1 MKDYEVIMTLTFTH
15 GTLPADHKAAIRL
28 MKKALREQI
37 GDVQRA
43 FAAVSARIEAR
54 VAEIDALKAQG
65 DPVWPVIDFRRLAA
79 GEVSDVE
86 REAIRRRGCA
96 VIKGHFPREQAL
108 GWDRSMLEYLDRNH
122 FDEQYKGPGDTF
134 FGSLE
139 ASRPEIF
146 PIYWSQ
152 AQMQAR
158 QSDEMAAVQSFLNRL
173 WTFEGDGKQW
183 FNPDISVIYPD
194 RIRRR
199 PPGTTS
205 KGLGAH
211 TDSGALERWLLPAY
225 QQVFASVFRG
235 DIDNYDPW
243 NAAHRTE
250 VEEYTVDNTTKCS
263 VFRTFQGWTALSD
276 MIPHQG
282 LLHVVPIPEAM
293 AYILLRPLLD
303 DVPDDELCGVAP
315 GKVLPVSEKWHPLL
329 IRALTSIPALEAGDS
344 VWWHCDVIHSVAPVE
359 NQQGWGNVMYIPAAP
374 LCEKNL
380 AYAKKVKVALERGA
394 SPGDFPRED
403 YEVEWKDRFTLADLN
418 IHGKRALGMTP

>member
-1 MKDYEVIMTLTFTH
+1 MAFTSE
-15 GTLPADHKAAIRL
+15 TLPTDHKASIRQ
-28 MKKALREQI
+28 MKQQLRAQI
-37 GDVQRA
+37 GDVQQVFNRLSEQIA
-43 FAAVSARIEAR
+43 AR
-54 VAEIDALKAQG
+54 VADINALKAQG
-65 DPVWPVIDFRRLAA
+65 KSVWPQLAYSDIA
-79 GEVSDVE
+79 QGKVS
-86 REAIRRRGCA
+86 EAQRALIKRRGCA

-108 GWDRSMLEYLDRNH
+108 GWDRSMLDYLDQNH
-122 FDEQYKGPGDTF
+122 FDEVYKGPGDSF
-134 FGSLE
+134 FGTLE
-139 ASRPEIF
+139 ASRPEIY

-158 QSDEMAAVQSFLNRL
+158 QSNEMAAVQSFLNRL
-173 WTFEGDGKQW
+173 WRFESEGQQW
-183 FNPDISVIYPD
+183 FDPDVSVIYPD

-225 QQVFASVFRG
+225 QRVFANVFNG
-235 DIDNYDPW
+235 KFEEYDPW

-276 MIPHQG
+276 MIPGQG

-303 DVPDDELCGVAP
+303 DVPEDELCGVAP
-315 GKVLPVSEKWHPLL
+315 GRVLPVSEKWHPLL
-329 IRALTSIPALEAGDS
+329 MEALSSIPALEAGDS

-374 LCEKNL
+374 LCAKNL
-380 AYAKKVKVALERGA
+380 AYARKVKVALEQGA
-394 SPGDFPRED
+394 SPGDFPREN
-403 YEVEWKDRFTLADLN
+403 YESDWSGRFTLDDLN
-418 IHGKRALGMTP
+418 IHGKRALGIEI

>member
-1 MKDYEVIMTLTFTH
+1 MKEREGVMSLTFTSE
-15 GTLPADHKAAIRL
+15 TLPADHKAAIRQ
-28 MKKALREQI
+28 MKRELRAQI
-37 GDVQRA
+37 SDVQ
-43 FAAVSARIEAR
+43 AVFNRLHAKIADR
-54 VAEIDALKAQG
+54 VAEIAALKKSG
-65 DPVWPVIDFRRLAA
+65 DPVWPVIPFADVKNGTLSEAQRAA
-79 GEVSDVE
+79 VK
-86 REAIRRRGCA
+86 RRGCA

-108 GWDRSMLEYLDRNH
+108 AWDNAMLDYLDRNH
-122 FDEQYKGPGDTF
+122 FDEVYKGPGDNF
-134 FGSLE
+134 FGTLT
-139 ASRPEIF
+139 ASRPEIY

-158 QSDEMAAVQSFLNRL
+158 QSEEMAQVQSFLNRL
-173 WTFEGDGKQW
+173 WTFESNGKQW
-183 FNPDISVIYPD
+183 FNPDVSVIYPD

-225 QQVFASVFRG
+225 QQVFARVFDG
-235 DIDNYDPW
+235 NLDQYDPW
-243 NAAHRTE
+243 NAAHRTD

-276 MIPHQG
+276 MIPDQG

-303 DVPDDELCGVAP
+303 DVPEDELCGVAP
-315 GKVLPVSEKWHPLL
+315 GRVLPISEKWHPLL
-329 IRALTSIPALEAGDS
+329 IEALTSIPALEAGDS

-374 LCEKNL
+374 MCEKNL
-380 AYAKKVKVALERGA
+380 AYAKKVKAALETGA

-403 YEVEWKDRFTLADLN
+403 YETDWQDRFTLNDLN
-418 IHGKRALGMTP
+418 IHGKRALGMA

>member
-1 MKDYEVIMTLTFTH
+1 MSLTFTSE
-15 GTLPADHKAAIRL
+15 TLPADHKAAIRQ
-28 MKKALREQI
+28 MKRELRAQI
-37 GDVQRA
+37 GDVQ
-43 FAAVSARIEAR
+43 AVFDRLHAKIADR
-54 VAEIDALKAQG
+54 VAEIAALKKSG
-65 DPVWPVIDFRRLAA
+65 DPVWPVIPFADVKNGTLSEAQRAA
-79 GEVSDVE
+79 VK
-86 REAIRRRGCA
+86 RRGCA

-108 GWDRSMLEYLDRNH
+108 AWDNAMLDYLDRNH
-122 FDEQYKGPGDTF
+122 FDEVYKGPGDNF
-134 FGSLE
+134 FGTLT
-139 ASRPEIF
+139 ASRPEIY

-158 QSDEMAAVQSFLNRL
+158 QSEEMAQVQSFLNRL
-173 WTFEGDGKQW
+173 WTFESNGKQW
-183 FNPDISVIYPD
+183 FNPDVSVIYPD

-225 QQVFASVFRG
+225 QQVFARVFDG
-235 DIDNYDPW
+235 NVDQYDPW
-243 NAAHRTE
+243 NAAHRTD

-276 MIPHQG
+276 MIPDQG

-303 DVPDDELCGVAP
+303 DVPEDELCGVAP
-315 GKVLPVSEKWHPLL
+315 GRVLPISEKWHPLL
-329 IRALTSIPALEAGDS
+329 IEALTSIPALEAGDS
-344 VWWHCDVIHSVAPVE
+344 VWWHCDVIHAVAPVE

-374 LCEKNL
+374 MCEKNL
-380 AYAKKVKVALERGA
+380 AYAKKVKAALETGA

-403 YEVEWKDRFTLADLN
+403 YETDWQDRFTLNDLN
-418 IHGKRALGMTP
+418 IHGKRALGMA

>member
-1 MKDYEVIMTLTFTH
+1 MTFTSE
-15 GTLPADHKAAIRL
+15 TLPADHKAAIRQL
-28 MKKALREQI
+28 KRELRAQI
-37 GDVQRA
+37 GDVQ
-43 FAAVSARIEAR
+43 AVFDKLSDKIATR
-54 VAEIDALKAQG
+54 VAEINALRNKG
-65 DPVWPVIDFRRLAA
+65 ESVWPVIPFA
-79 GEVSDVE
+79 DVKNGTITDAQ
-86 REAIRRRGCA
+86 REAVKRRGCA

-108 GWDRSMLEYLDRNH
+108 AWDRSMLDYLDLNK
-122 FDEQYKGPGDTF
+122 FDEVYKGPGDNF
-134 FGSLE
+134 FGTLT
-139 ASRPEIF
+139 ASRPEIY

-158 QSDEMAAVQSFLNRL
+158 QSEAMAQVQSFLNRL
-173 WTFEGDGKQW
+173 WTFESNGKQW
-183 FNPDISVIYPD
+183 FDPDVSVIYPD

-225 QQVFASVFRG
+225 QQVFARVFDG
-235 DIDNYDPW
+235 NVEKYDPW

-276 MIPHQG
+276 MIPGQG

-303 DVPDDELCGVAP
+303 DVPEDELCGVAP
-315 GKVLPVSEKWHPLL
+315 GRVLPISEKWHPLL
-329 IRALTSIPALEAGDS
+329 VEALTSIPALEAGDS

-374 LCEKNL
+374 MCEKNL
-380 AYAKKVKVALERGA
+380 AYAKKVKEALETGA

-403 YEVEWKDRFTLADLN
+403 YEKSWQDRFTVNDLN
-418 IHGKRALGMTP
+418 IHGKRALGMA

>member
-1 MKDYEVIMTLTFTH
+1 MAFTSE
-15 GTLPADHKAAIRL
+15 TLPTDHKASIRQ
-28 MKKALREQI
+28 MKQELRAQI
-37 GDVQRA
+37 GDVQQVFNRLSEQIA
-43 FAAVSARIEAR
+43 AR
-54 VAEIDALKAQG
+54 VTDINALKAQG
-65 DPVWPVIDFRRLAA
+65 KSVWPQIAYSDIAQ
-79 GEVSDVE
+79 GKVS
-86 REAIRRRGCA
+86 EAQRALIKQRGCA

-108 GWDRSMLEYLDRNH
+108 GWDRSMLDYLDQNH
-122 FDEQYKGPGDTF
+122 FDEVYKGPGDSF
-134 FGSLE
+134 FGTLE
-139 ASRPEIF
+139 ASRPEIY

-158 QSDEMAAVQSFLNRL
+158 QSEEMAAVQSFLNRL
-173 WTFEGDGKQW
+173 WRFESEGQQW
-183 FNPDISVIYPD
+183 FDPDVSVIYPD

-225 QQVFASVFRG
+225 QRVFASVFSG
-235 DIDNYDPW
+235 KFEEYDPW

-276 MIPHQG
+276 MIPGQG

-303 DVPDDELCGVAP
+303 DVPEDELCGVAP
-315 GKVLPVSEKWHPLL
+315 GRVLPVSEKWHPLL
-329 IRALTSIPALEAGDS
+329 MEALSSIPALEAGDS

-374 LCEKNL
+374 LCAKNL
-380 AYAKKVKVALERGA
+380 AYARKVKVALEQGA
-394 SPGDFPRED
+394 SPGDFPREN
-403 YEVEWKDRFTLADLN
+403 YESDWSGRFTLDDLN
-418 IHGKRALGMTP
+418 IHGKRALGMDV

>member
-1 MKDYEVIMTLTFTH
+1 MTFTSE
-15 GTLPADHKAAIRL
+15 TLPADHKAAIRQL
-28 MKKALREQI
+28 KRELRAQI
-37 GDVQRA
+37 GDVQ
-43 FAAVSARIEAR
+43 AVFNKLSDKIATR
-54 VAEIDALKAQG
+54 VAEINALKNKG
-65 DPVWPVIDFRRLAA
+65 ETVWPEIPFA
-79 GEVSDVE
+79 DVKNGTITDAQ
-86 REAIRRRGCA
+86 REAVKRRGCA

-108 GWDRSMLEYLDRNH
+108 AWDRSMLDYLDLNK
-122 FDEQYKGPGDTF
+122 FDDVYKGPGDNF
-134 FGSLE
+134 FGTLT
-139 ASRPEIF
+139 ASRPEIY

-158 QSDEMAAVQSFLNRL
+158 QSEEMAQVQSFLNRL
-173 WTFEGDGKQW
+173 WTFESNGKQW
-183 FNPDISVIYPD
+183 FDPDVSVIYPD

-225 QQVFASVFRG
+225 QQVFARVFDG
-235 DIDNYDPW
+235 NVDKYDPW

-276 MIPHQG
+276 MIPGQG

-303 DVPDDELCGVAP
+303 DVPEDELCGVAP
-315 GKVLPVSEKWHPLL
+315 GRVLPVSEKWHPPL
-329 IRALTSIPALEAGDS
+329 IEALSSIPALEAGDS

-374 LCEKNL
+374 MCEKNL
-380 AYAKKVKVALERGA
+380 AYAKKVKEALETGA

-403 YEVEWKDRFTLADLN
+403 YEKSWQDRFTVNDLN
-418 IHGKRALGMTP
+418 IHGKRALGMT

>member
-1 MKDYEVIMTLTFTH
+1 
-15 GTLPADHKAAIRL
+15 
-28 MKKALREQI
+28 
-37 GDVQRA
+37 
-43 FAAVSARIEAR
+43 
-54 VAEIDALKAQG
+54 
-65 DPVWPVIDFRRLAA
+65 
-79 GEVSDVE
+79 
-86 REAIRRRGCA
+86 
-96 VIKGHFPREQAL
+96 
-108 GWDRSMLEYLDRNH
+108 MLDYLDLNR
-122 FDEQYKGPGDTF
+122 FDEVYKGPGDSF

-158 QSDEMAAVQSFLNRL
+158 QSNEMAAVQSFLNRL
-173 WTFEGDGKQW
+173 WRFDSEGKQW
-183 FNPDISVIYPD
+183 FNPDVSVIYPD

-225 QQVFASVFRG
+225 QQVFASVFNS
-235 DIDNYDPW
+235 DIEQYDPW
-243 NAAHRTE
+243 NAANRTE

-263 VFRTFQGWTALSD
+263 AFRTFQGWTALSD
-276 MIPHQG
+276 MIPGQG

-293 AYILLRPLLD
+293 AYVLLRPLLS
-303 DVPDDELCGVAP
+303 DVPEDELCSVAP
-315 GKVLPVSEKWHPLL
+315 GRVLPISERWHPLL

-344 VWWHCDVIHSVAPVE
+344 VWWHCDVIHSVAEVD

-380 AYAKKVKVALERGA
+380 AYAHKVRLALEQGA
-394 SPGDFPRED
+394 SPCDFPREN
-403 YEVEWKDRFTLADLN
+403 YECAWAERFTLADLN
-418 IHGKRALGMTP
+418 LNGRRALGIEF

>member
-1 MKDYEVIMTLTFTH
+1 MTFTSE
-15 GTLPADHKAAIRL
+15 TLPADHKAAIRQL
-28 MKKALREQI
+28 KRELRAQI
-37 GDVQRA
+37 GDVQ
-43 FAAVSARIEAR
+43 AVFDKLSDKIATR
-54 VAEIDALKAQG
+54 VAEINALKNKG
-65 DPVWPVIDFRRLAA
+65 ESVWPVIPFA
-79 GEVSDVE
+79 DVKNGTITDAQ
-86 REAIRRRGCA
+86 REAVKRLGCA

-108 GWDRSMLEYLDRNH
+108 AWDRSMLDYLDLNK
-122 FDEQYKGPGDTF
+122 FDEVYKGPGDNF
-134 FGSLE
+134 FGTLT
-139 ASRPEIF
+139 ASRPEIY

-158 QSDEMAAVQSFLNRL
+158 QSEEMAQVQSFLNRL
-173 WTFEGDGKQW
+173 WTFESNGKQW
-183 FNPDISVIYPD
+183 FNPDVSVIYPD

-225 QQVFASVFRG
+225 QQVFARVFDG
-235 DIDNYDPW
+235 NVEKYDPW

-276 MIPHQG
+276 MIPGQG

-303 DVPDDELCGVAP
+303 DVPEDELCGVAP
-315 GKVLPVSEKWHPLL
+315 GRVLPISEKWHPLL
-329 IRALTSIPALEAGDS
+329 IEALSSIPALEAGDS
-344 VWWHCDVIHSVAPVE
+344 VWWHCDVIHSVAPVD

-374 LCEKNL
+374 MCEKNL
-380 AYAKKVKVALERGA
+380 AYAKKVKEALETGA

-403 YEVEWKDRFTLADLN
+403 YEKSWQDRFTVNDLN
-418 IHGKRALGMTP
+418 VHGKRALGMA

>member
-1 MKDYEVIMTLTFTH
+1 MTLTFTSE
-15 GTLPADHKAAIRL
+15 TLPSDHKAAIRQ
-28 MKKALREQI
+28 MKRELRAQI
-37 GDVQRA
+37 GDVQ
-43 FAAVSARIEAR
+43 AVFDRLSDKIASL
-54 VAEIDALKAQG
+54 VAEINALKSKG
-65 DPVWPVIDFRRLAA
+65 DPVWPVIPFA
-79 GEVSDVE
+79 DVQSGNISQE
-86 REAIRRRGCA
+86 QREAVKRRGCA

-108 GWDRSMLEYLDRNH
+108 AWDNAMLDYLDLNR
-122 FDEQYKGPGDTF
+122 FDDVYKGPGDNF
-134 FGSLE
+134 FGSLT
-139 ASRPEIF
+139 ASRPEIY
-146 PIYWSQ
+146 PIYWSH
-152 AQMQAR
+152 AQMEAR
-158 QSDEMAAVQSFLNRL
+158 QSEEMAQVQSFLNRL
-173 WTFEGDGKQW
+173 WTFESNGKQW
-183 FNPDISVIYPD
+183 FNPDVSVIYPD

-225 QQVFASVFRG
+225 QQVFARVFDG
-235 DIDNYDPW
+235 NVDQYDPW

-276 MIPHQG
+276 MIPDQG

-303 DVPDDELCGVAP
+303 DVPEDELCGVAP
-315 GKVLPVSEKWHPLL
+315 GRVLPISEKWHPLL
-329 IRALTSIPALEAGDS
+329 IEALTSIPALEAGDS

-374 LCEKNL
+374 MCEKNL
-380 AYAKKVKVALERGA
+380 AYAKKVKAALETGA

-403 YEVEWKDRFTLADLN
+403 YESDWQSRFTTDDLN
-418 IHGKRALGMTP
+418 IHGKRALGMV

>member
-1 MKDYEVIMTLTFTH
+1 MAVTFASE
-15 GTLPADHKAAIRL
+15 TLPADHKAAIRQL
-28 MKKALREQI
+28 KQALRAQI
-37 GDVQRA
+37 GDVQTV
-43 FAAVSARIEAR
+43 FNQLSERIAAR
-54 VAEIDALKAQG
+54 VAEINALKARG
-65 DPVWPVIDFRRLAA
+65 EPVWPVIPFADIKNGTLSEAQ
-79 GEVSDVE
+79 
-86 REAIRRRGCA
+86 REAVKRRGCA

-122 FDEQYKGPGDTF
+122 FDEVYKGPGDSF
-134 FGSLE
+134 FGTLE
-139 ASRPEIF
+139 ASRPEIY

-158 QSDEMAAVQSFLNRL
+158 QSSEMAQVQSFLNRL
-173 WTFEGDGKQW
+173 WTFESEGKQW
-183 FNPDISVIYPD
+183 FDPDVSVIYPD

-225 QQVFASVFRG
+225 QQVFAAVFNG
-235 DIDNYDPW
+235 KPEEYDPW

-276 MIPHQG
+276 MLPGQG

-293 AYILLRPLLD
+293 PYVLLRPLLD

-315 GKVLPVSEKWHPLL
+315 GRVLPISAQWHPLL
-329 IRALTSIPALEAGDS
+329 IEALTSIPALEAGDS
-344 VWWHCDVIHSVAPVE
+344 VWWHCDVIHSVAPVTD
-359 NQQGWGNVMYIPAAP
+359 QQGWGNVMYIPAAP

-380 AYAKKVKVALERGA
+380 AYAKRVKAALEKGA

-403 YEVEWKDRFTLADLN
+403 YETNWADRFTLDDLN
-418 IHGKRALGMTP
+418 EHGKRALGMPV

>member
-1 MKDYEVIMTLTFTH
+1 MAVTCASE
-15 GTLPADHKAAIRL
+15 TLPADHNAAIRQL
-28 MKKALREQI
+28 KQELRAQI
-37 GDVQRA
+37 GDVQT
-43 FAAVSARIEAR
+43 VLNQLSERIAAR
-54 VAEIDALKAQG
+54 VAEINALKARG
-65 DPVWPVIDFRRLAA
+65 EPVWPVIPFADIQNGTL
-79 GEVSDVE
+79 SDE
-86 REAIRRRGCA
+86 QREAVKRRGCA
-96 VIKGHFPREQAL
+96 VIKGHFPREKAL

-122 FDEQYKGPGDTF
+122 FDEVYKGPGDSF
-134 FGSLE
+134 FGTLE
-139 ASRPEIF
+139 ASRPEIY

-158 QSDEMAAVQSFLNRL
+158 QSSEMAQVQSFLNRL
-173 WTFEGDGKQW
+173 WTYESEGKQW
-183 FNPDISVIYPD
+183 FDPDVSVIYPD

-225 QQVFASVFRG
+225 QQVFAAVFNG
-235 DIDNYDPW
+235 KPEEYDPW

-276 MIPHQG
+276 MLPGQG

-293 AYILLRPLLD
+293 AYVLLRPLLD

-315 GKVLPVSEKWHPLL
+315 GRVLPISAQWHPLL
-329 IRALTSIPALEAGDS
+329 IEALTSIPALEAGDS
-344 VWWHCDVIHSVAPVE
+344 VWWHCDVIHSVAPVTD
-359 NQQGWGNVMYIPAAP
+359 QQGWGNVMYIPAAP

-380 AYAKKVKVALERGA
+380 AYAKRVKAALEKGA

-403 YEVEWKDRFTLADLN
+403 YETTWVDRFTLDDLN
-418 IHGKRALGMTP
+418 EHGKRALGMPV

>member
-1 MKDYEVIMTLTFTH
+1 MSLTFTSE
-15 GTLPADHKAAIRL
+15 TLPADHKAAIRQ
-28 MKKALREQI
+28 MKRELRAQI
-37 GDVQRA
+37 GDVQ
-43 FAAVSARIEAR
+43 AVFDRLHAKIADR
-54 VAEIDALKAQG
+54 VAEIAALKKSG
-65 DPVWPVIDFRRLAA
+65 DPVWPVIPFADIKNGTLSEAQRAA
-79 GEVSDVE
+79 VK
-86 REAIRRRGCA
+86 RRGCA

-108 GWDRSMLEYLDRNH
+108 AWDNAMLDYLDRNH
-122 FDEQYKGPGDTF
+122 FDEVYKGPGDNF
-134 FGSLE
+134 FGTLT
-139 ASRPEIF
+139 ASRPEIY

-158 QSDEMAAVQSFLNRL
+158 QSEEMAQVQSFLNRL
-173 WTFEGDGKQW
+173 WTFESNGKQW
-183 FNPDISVIYPD
+183 FNPDVSVIYPD

-225 QQVFASVFRG
+225 QQVFARVFDG
-235 DIDNYDPW
+235 NVDEYDPW
-243 NAAHRTE
+243 NAAHRTD

-276 MIPHQG
+276 MIPDQG

-303 DVPDDELCGVAP
+303 DVPEDELCGVAP
-315 GKVLPVSEKWHPLL
+315 GRVLPISEKWHPLL
-329 IRALTSIPALEAGDS
+329 IEALTSIPALEAGDS

-374 LCEKNL
+374 MCEKNL
-380 AYAKKVKVALERGA
+380 AYAKKVKAALETGA

-403 YEVEWKDRFTLADLN
+403 YETDWQDRFTLNDLN
-418 IHGKRALGMTP
+418 IHGKRALGMA

>member
-1 MKDYEVIMTLTFTH
+1 MSLTFTSE
-15 GTLPADHKAAIRL
+15 TLPADHKAAIRQ
-28 MKKALREQI
+28 MKRELRAQI
-37 GDVQRA
+37 GDVQTVFDRLHA
-43 FAAVSARIEAR
+43 KIADR
-54 VAEIDALKAQG
+54 VAEIAALKKSG
-65 DPVWPVIDFRRLAA
+65 DPVWPVIPFADVKNGTLSEAQRAA
-79 GEVSDVE
+79 VK
-86 REAIRRRGCA
+86 RRGCA

-108 GWDRSMLEYLDRNH
+108 AWDNAMLDYLDRNH
-122 FDEQYKGPGDTF
+122 FDEVYKGPGDNF
-134 FGSLE
+134 FGTLT
-139 ASRPEIF
+139 ASRPEIY

-158 QSDEMAAVQSFLNRL
+158 QSEEMAQVQSFLNRL
-173 WTFEGDGKQW
+173 WTFESNGKQW
-183 FNPDISVIYPD
+183 FNPDVSVIYPD

-225 QQVFASVFRG
+225 QQVFARVFDG
-235 DIDNYDPW
+235 NVDQYDPW
-243 NAAHRTE
+243 NAAHRTD

-276 MIPHQG
+276 MIPDQG

-303 DVPDDELCGVAP
+303 DVPEDELCGVAP
-315 GKVLPVSEKWHPLL
+315 GRVLPISEKWHPLL
-329 IRALTSIPALEAGDS
+329 IEALTSIPALEAGDS

-374 LCEKNL
+374 MCEKNL
-380 AYAKKVKVALERGA
+380 AYAKKVKAALETGA

-403 YEVEWKDRFTLADLN
+403 YETDWQDRFTLNDLN
-418 IHGKRALGMTP
+418 IHGKRALGMA

>member
-1 MKDYEVIMTLTFTH
+1 MTLTFTSEI
-15 GTLPADHKAAIRL
+15 LPADHKAAIRQ
-28 MKKALREQI
+28 MKRELRAQI
-37 GDVQRA
+37 GDVQ
-43 FAAVSARIEAR
+43 AVFDQLSDKIATR
-54 VAEIDALKAQG
+54 VAEINALKNKG
-65 DPVWPVIDFRRLAA
+65 EPVWPVIPFA
-79 GEVSDVE
+79 DVKNGTITAE
-86 REAIRRRGCA
+86 QREAVKRRGCA

-108 GWDRSMLEYLDRNH
+108 AWDNAMLDYLALNQ
-122 FDEQYKGPGDTF
+122 FDDVYKGPGDNF
-134 FGSLE
+134 FGTLM
-139 ASRPEIF
+139 ASRPEIY

-158 QSDEMAAVQSFLNRL
+158 QSEEMSQVQSFLNRL
-173 WTFEGDGKQW
+173 WTFESNGKQW
-183 FNPDISVIYPD
+183 FNPDVSVIYPD

-225 QQVFASVFRG
+225 QQVFARVFDG
-235 DIDNYDPW
+235 NVDKYDPW

-250 VEEYTVDNTTKCS
+250 VEEYTVDNTTRCS

-276 MIPHQG
+276 MIPDQG

-303 DVPDDELCGVAP
+303 DVPEDELCGVAP
-315 GKVLPVSEKWHPLL
+315 GRVLPISEKWHPLL
-329 IRALTSIPALEAGDS
+329 IEALTSIPALEAGDS

-359 NQQGWGNVMYIPAAP
+359 DQQGWGNVMYIPAAP
-374 LCEKNL
+374 MCEKNL
-380 AYAKKVKVALERGA
+380 AYAKKVKVALETGA

-403 YEVEWKDRFTLADLN
+403 YEKTWQDRFTVNDLN
-418 IHGKRALGMTP
+418 IHGKRALGMA

>member
-1 MKDYEVIMTLTFTH
+1 MTLTFTSD
-15 GTLPADHKAAIRL
+15 TLPADPKAAIRQ
-28 MKKALREQI
+28 MKRELRAQI
-37 GDVQRA
+37 GDVQ
-43 FAAVSARIEAR
+43 AVFDKLSDKIATR
-54 VAEIDALKAQG
+54 VAEINALKKRG
-65 DPVWPVIDFRRLAA
+65 ESVWPVIPFD
-79 GEVSDVE
+79 DVKDGNITE
-86 REAIRRRGCA
+86 AQREAVKRRGCA

-108 GWDRSMLEYLDRNH
+108 AWDNAMLDY
-122 FDEQYKGPGDTF
+122 FDLNRFDDVYKGPGDNF
-134 FGSLE
+134 FGTLT
-139 ASRPEIF
+139 ASRPEIY

-152 AQMQAR
+152 SQMQAR
-158 QSDEMAAVQSFLNRL
+158 QSEAMAQVQSFLNRL
-173 WTFEGDGKQW
+173 WTFESNGKQW
-183 FNPDISVIYPD
+183 FNPDVSVIYPD

-225 QQVFASVFRG
+225 QQVFARVFDG
-235 DIDNYDPW
+235 NIEQYDPW

-276 MIPHQG
+276 MIPGQG

-303 DVPDDELCGVAP
+303 DVPEDELCGVAP
-315 GKVLPVSEKWHPLL
+315 GRVLPVSEKWHPLL
-329 IRALTSIPALEAGDS
+329 IEALTSIPALEAGDS

-374 LCEKNL
+374 MCEKNL
-380 AYAKKVKVALERGA
+380 AYAQKVKLALENGA

-403 YEVEWKDRFTLADLN
+403 YEADWQERFTLDDLN
-418 IHGKRALGMTP
+418 IHGKRALGIAV

>member
-1 MKDYEVIMTLTFTH
+1 MTFTSE
-15 GTLPADHKAAIRL
+15 TLPADHKAAIRQL
-28 MKKALREQI
+28 KRELRAQI
-37 GDVQRA
+37 GDVQ
-43 FAAVSARIEAR
+43 AVFNKLSDKIATR
-54 VAEIDALKAQG
+54 VAEINALKNKG
-65 DPVWPVIDFRRLAA
+65 ESVWPEIPFA
-79 GEVSDVE
+79 DVKNGTITDAQ
-86 REAIRRRGCA
+86 REAVKRRGCA

-108 GWDRSMLEYLDRNH
+108 AWDRSMLDYLDLNK
-122 FDEQYKGPGDTF
+122 FDEVYKGPGDNF
-134 FGSLE
+134 FGTLT
-139 ASRPEIF
+139 ASRPEIY

-158 QSDEMAAVQSFLNRL
+158 QSEEMAQVQSFLNRL
-173 WTFEGDGKQW
+173 WTFESNGKQW
-183 FNPDISVIYPD
+183 FDPDVSVIYPD

-225 QQVFASVFRG
+225 QQVFARVFDG
-235 DIDNYDPW
+235 NVEKYDPW

-276 MIPHQG
+276 MIPGQG

-303 DVPDDELCGVAP
+303 DVPEDELCGVAP
-315 GKVLPVSEKWHPLL
+315 GRVLPVSEKWHPLL
-329 IRALTSIPALEAGDS
+329 IEALTSIPALDAGDS

-374 LCEKNL
+374 MCEKNL
-380 AYAKKVKVALERGA
+380 AYAKKVKEALETGA

-403 YEVEWKDRFTLADLN
+403 YEKSWQDRFTVNDLN
-418 IHGKRALGMTP
+418 IHCKRALGMV

>member
-1 MKDYEVIMTLTFTH
+1 MTFSSE
-15 GTLPADHKAAIRL
+15 TLPADPKAAIRQL
-28 MKKALREQI
+28 KRELRAQI
-37 GDVQRA
+37 GDVQ
-43 FAAVSARIEAR
+43 AVFDTLSDKIATR
-54 VAEIDALKAQG
+54 VAEINALKNKG
-65 DPVWPVIDFRRLAA
+65 EPVWPVIPYADIKDGALTPAQR
-79 GEVSDVE
+79 D
-86 REAIRRRGCA
+86 AIKRRGCA

-108 GWDRSMLEYLDRNH
+108 AWDHSMLDYLDLNR
-122 FDEQYKGPGDTF
+122 FDDVYKGPGDNF
-134 FGSLE
+134 FGTLS

-158 QSDEMAAVQSFLNRL
+158 QSEEMAQVQSFLNRL
-173 WTFEGDGKQW
+173 WTFESNGKQW
-183 FNPDISVIYPD
+183 FDPDVSVIYPD

-225 QQVFASVFRG
+225 QQVFARVFDG
-235 DIDNYDPW
+235 NIDKYDPW
-243 NAAHRTE
+243 DAAHRTE
-250 VEEYTVDNTTKCS
+250 VQEYTVDNTTKCS

-276 MIPHQG
+276 MIPGQG

-303 DVPDDELCGVAP
+303 DVPEDELCGVAP
-315 GKVLPVSEKWHPLL
+315 GRVLPISEKWHPLL
-329 IRALTSIPALEAGDS
+329 TEALTSIPALEAGDS

-359 NQQGWGNVMYIPAAP
+359 DQQGWGNVMYIPAAP
-374 LCEKNL
+374 MCEKNL
-380 AYAKKVKVALERGA
+380 AYAKKVKAALETGA

-403 YEVEWKDRFTLADLN
+403 YETTWQDRFTLDDLN
-418 IHGKRALGMTP
+418 IHGKRALGMV

>member
-1 MKDYEVIMTLTFTH
+1 MAFTSE
-15 GTLPADHKAAIRL
+15 TLPTDHKASIRQ
-28 MKKALREQI
+28 MKQQLRAQI
-37 GDVQRA
+37 GDVQQVFNRLSEQIA
-43 FAAVSARIEAR
+43 AR
-54 VAEIDALKAQG
+54 VADINALKAQG
-65 DPVWPVIDFRRLAA
+65 KSVWPQIAYSDIAQ
-79 GEVSDVE
+79 GKVS
-86 REAIRRRGCA
+86 EAQRALIKRRGCA

-108 GWDRSMLEYLDRNH
+108 GWDRSMLDYLDNNH
-122 FDEQYKGPGDTF
+122 FDDVYKGPGDSF
-134 FGSLE
+134 FGTLE
-139 ASRPEIF
+139 ASRPEIY

-158 QSDEMAAVQSFLNRL
+158 QSNEMAAVQSFLNRL
-173 WTFEGDGKQW
+173 WRFESEGQQW
-183 FNPDISVIYPD
+183 FNPDVSVIYPD

-225 QQVFASVFRG
+225 QRVFANVFNG
-235 DIDNYDPW
+235 KVEEYDPW
-243 NAAHRTE
+243 DAAHRTE

-276 MIPHQG
+276 MIPGQG

-303 DVPDDELCGVAP
+303 DVPEDELCGVAP
-315 GKVLPVSEKWHPLL
+315 GRVLPVSEKWHPLL
-329 IRALTSIPALEAGDS
+329 MEALSTIPALEAGDS

-374 LCEKNL
+374 LCAKNL
-380 AYAKKVKVALERGA
+380 AYARKVKVALEQGA
-394 SPGDFPRED
+394 SPDDFPREN
-403 YEVEWKDRFTLADLN
+403 YESDWSGRFTLSDLN
-418 IHGKRALGMTP
+418 IHGKRALGMDV